1 MKTKKEQNE
10 DVVRDTHEHQI
21 LPCPMT
27 ARELQEENV
36 HLFKILQDQDD
47 LKARKK
53 SLMADIKS
61 QEETL
66 AEILLES
73 RKKIRSRQ
81 IMRSV
86 PVTLQLNFT
95 KLTATSYRDDT
106 GEQFNERP
114 MNQDERRML
123 NAMDPL
129 PGMEDVDAKPVG
141 DPIKF
146 PVTNTT
152 PTDPPDTEPMTED
165 EATQHATE
173 MFGPIEVAGVD
184 INGAADLSEDEDDE
198 YGFGNDEE
206 ETE

>member
-1 MKTKKEQNE
+1 MTKKEIEKNE
-10 DVVRDTHEHQI
+10 DVVRETHEHQI
-21 LPCPMT
+21 LACPMT
-27 ARELQEENV
+27 PDELQSENV

-47 LKARKK
+47 LKAQKK
-53 SLMADIKS
+53 SIMADLKS
-61 QEETL
+61 QEEKL

-114 MNQDERRML
+114 MTSDEKRML

-129 PGMEDVDAKPVG
+129 PGMEDVDEPEPVE
-141 DPIKF
+141 
-146 PVTNTT
+146 PVTDLT
-152 PTDPPDTEPMTED
+152 PTDPPDTEPMTEA
-165 EATQHATE
+165 EADAHATE
-173 MFGPIEVAGVD
+173 KFGTDVAGVD
-184 INGAADLSEDEDDE
+184 INGAADLSDDEPEDVEPEDDT
-198 YGFGNDEE
+198 DEWGM
-206 ETE
+206 

>member
-1 MKTKKEQNE
+1 MKKKIDKNE
-10 DVVRDTHEHQI
+10 DVVRDTYEHQV
-21 LPCPMT
+21 LACPMT
-27 ARELQEENV
+27 PRELQDENV
-36 HLFKILQDQDD
+36 HLFRVLQDQDD

-53 SLMADIKS
+53 SIMADLKS

-106 GEQFNERP
+106 YEQFNERP
-114 MNQDERRML
+114 MNSAERRML
-123 NAMDPL
+123 NAIDPF
-129 PGMEDVDAKPVG
+129 PGMEDVDAKPIDV
-141 DPIKF
+141 
-146 PVTNTT
+146 PVTDTT
-152 PTDPPDTEPMTED
+152 PTDPPETEQMTEQ
-165 EATQHATE
+165 EATDHATE
-173 MFGPIEVAGVD
+173 MFGP
-184 INGAADLSEDEDDE
+184 ADEKE
-198 YGFGNDEE
+198 YDFGFNEE